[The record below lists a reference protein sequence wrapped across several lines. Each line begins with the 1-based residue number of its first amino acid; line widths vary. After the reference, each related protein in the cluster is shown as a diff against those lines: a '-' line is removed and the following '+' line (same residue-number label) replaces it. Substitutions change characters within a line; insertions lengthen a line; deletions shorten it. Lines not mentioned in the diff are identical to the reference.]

1 MERLH
6 VPWIFIGPSGT
17 GKTKLARE
25 WISEAYSTELSYES
39 RIFTVGDDYSAKVV
53 ASPHHFEIDIPNLSM
68 QDKQIMG
75 ELLSLFFNS
84 GDVLNSMKYGGRKL
98 VILRRAHSLSLPAA
112 IRVRAIIQEYVL
124 PASGTGMIWCTARE
138 MTGPLALLED
148 AFVKHRI
155 PRMPYD
161 KWSTSVHASL
171 GSRFW
176 YEKLEGRTERAGMLI
191 KYIPEPSEMDVPRRI
206 CDYYDDLIKALL
218 IGGMKGDPT
227 VSTVLYIRARVYDV
241 LAFCQ
246 TGPEIIDCTAAA
258 LSKFALNHKMK
269 QENFWKGM
277 DVLSK
282 AEPHTSYRTPLS
294 LEFALLE
301 LFEVLRNSLDPSDE
315 LLTIAP
321 AKSVPLKDESSKPS
335 DILEIVYPSEK
346 VISHVKGTK
355 TAITK
360 RKNKSKTSTTE

>member
-1 MERLH
+1 MDRLH
-6 VPWIFIGPSGT
+6 VPWIFVGPSGT
-17 GKTKLARE
+17 GKTKLARQ

-39 RIFTVGDDYSAKVV
+39 RIFNVGDDYSAKVV

-112 IRVRAIIQEYVL
+112 IRVRAIIQEYIL
-124 PASGTGMIWCTARE
+124 PASGTGMIWITARE

-148 AFVKHRI
+148 AFVKYRI
-155 PRMPYD
+155 PRILYE
-161 KWSTSVHASL
+161 KWETIVHPSLATS
-171 GSRFW
+171 FW
-176 YEKLEGRTERAGMLI
+176 YEKLEGRTERAAMLI
-191 KYIPEPSEMDVPRRI
+191 KYIPEPAEKDVPRRI

-218 IGGMKGDPT
+218 IGGMKGEPT
-227 VSTVLYIRARVYDV
+227 ISTVQYIRARVYDV

-301 LFEVLRNSLDPSDE
+301 LFEVLRNSLDPTDE
-315 LLTIAP
+315 LLISTP
-321 AKSVPLKDESSKPS
+321 AKSVPLKDELYKSS
-335 DILEIVYPSEK
+335 DVLEIVYPSEK

-360 RKNKSKTSTTE
+360 RKNKSKTSTDE

>member
-1 MERLH
+1 MDRLH
-6 VPWIFIGPSGT
+6 VPWIFVGPSGT
-17 GKTKLARE
+17 GKTRLARE

-124 PASGTGMIWCTARE
+124 PASGTGMIWITARE

-148 AFVKHRI
+148 AFVKYRI
-155 PRMPYD
+155 PRILYE
-161 KWSTSVHASL
+161 KWETSVHPSL
-171 GSRFW
+171 ATSFW
-176 YEKLEGRTERAGMLI
+176 YEKLEGRTERAAMLI
-191 KYIPEPSEMDVPRRI
+191 KYIPEPSEKDVPRRI
-206 CDYYDDLIKALL
+206 CDYYNDLIKALL
-218 IGGMKGDPT
+218 IGGMKGEPT
-227 VSTVLYIRARVYDV
+227 ISTVQYIRARVYDV

-277 DVLSK
+277 EVLSN

-301 LFEVLRNSLDPSDE
+301 LFEVLRNSLDPTDE
-315 LLTIAP
+315 ILTITP
-321 AKSVPLKDESSKPS
+321 SKSVPLKDELCKSS
-335 DILEIVYPSEK
+335 DVLEIVYPSEK

-355 TAITK
+355 VAITK
-360 RKNKSKTSTTE
+360 RKNKSKTSADE